1 MAISSVVSHQR
12 ASNCVTAVLIMAGH
26 WGAFPR
32 CLANKTRNN
41 VEISGNIFGR
51 CAARNHCAGRCAS
64 CVRRARAVR
73 LVFRG
78 RFRGRLGLAF
88 PRLISSR
95 LANPGCRQERKCF
108 FRWTRSETCC
118 LHISVTRLER
128 LRRRNDGRKP
138 GTPLIDSCRSTISRH
153 PMAATQPTNSPLRL
167 LNSIPRRVVIWHCR
181 PPSN

>member
-1 MAISSVVSHQR
+1 MIMAINRVH
-12 ASNCVTAVLIMAGH
+12 
-26 WGAFPR
+26 F
-32 CLANKTRNN
+32 LAAWPIKTGTTLRSR
-41 VEISGNIFGR
+41 EIFWQMR
-51 CAARNHCAGRCAS
+51 CAGQLRGTPCVVRVPCAC
-64 CVRRARAVR
+64 RARAVR

-78 RFRGRLGLAF
+78 KFRGRLGLAF
-88 PRLISSR
+88 PRLMSSR